1 VRIEKWY
8 LDCVK
13 ADGSGIIG
21 YAARVG
27 YGRLGVNLSETLSW
41 QTDGEPARDRIAL
54 GGSLPV
60 ISAEGIDWSSRA
72 LGANG
77 RWRPCL
83 PGMAAILHQEK
94 GGQIE
99 WTCFSPAASARIG
112 VTGRSYEG
120 AGYAERLVITL
131 PLSKLPIRELQWGRF
146 ISDSQSC
153 VWIRWAGPVEQSL
166 CYHNCRPVAAMPE
179 PAGFDWP
186 GHRLQLD
193 RRIVIRSGLVSAK
206 VAGGGRWL
214 RLLLPAAVRNI
225 DETKW
230 CSAGVL
236 TDAQGNKHS
245 GWAVHE
251 VAVFP

>member
-8 LDCVK
+8 LDCVN
-13 ADGSGIIG
+13 ADGSGFIG

-27 YGRLGVNLSETLSW
+27 YGLLGANLAETLCW
-41 QTDGEPARDRIAL
+41 QADGIPARDRIAF

-60 ISAEGIDWSSRA
+60 ASAEGIGWSSRA

-77 RWRPCL
+77 MWRPFL
-83 PGMAAILHQEK
+83 PGFSAILHQEK

-99 WTCFSPAASARIG
+99 WTCFGPAAYARID
-112 VTGRSYEG
+112 VAARTYEG

-153 VWIRWAGPVEQSL
+153 VWIRWAGPVAQCL
-166 CYHNCRPVAAMPE
+166 CYHNSRPVAAMPE
-179 PAGFDWP
+179 PAGFAWP

-193 RRIVIRSGLVSAK
+193 RRIVIRSGLVSAT
-206 VAGGGRWL
+206 VAGGRRWL

-225 DETKW
+225 NETKW

-236 TDAQGNKHS
+236 TDEQGTKHS

-251 VAVFP
+251 AAVFP